1 MSVLPDISPGQYA
14 DGVNV
19 NWSVSS
25 DVDSL
30 ISVVNGIPPAISKYI
45 AYDNLTPANPFIAVT
60 QDGKGNV
67 VYDGGFPKFYNSRL
81 SNNTGPGFDGLYP
94 SFKFLHNAFN
104 FIANPVKQR
113 KLLVLNDQIEGG
125 SYHAKS
131 SFSSGFKDALE
142 YVADVAGFSIVI
154 KDPNDYGGVLDIRLA
169 ELEEY
174 AGLVIMGTNYSDNFN
189 IITAASVQDIVTFRS
204 NGGGMVLITDHGAD
218 LTSIEDASQPHTG
231 FFTFT
236 NRIAVNFGAYFTG
249 NFNRSPVNVGFLRQN
264 YGDHPLYSG
273 LSDSEDILAG
283 GSESRVVVTEVQTY
297 DPSNQPTTTIS
308 EAGVNIVSFLIIKT
322 DGSVNTERYCF
333 FVGEKDFLQISD
345 VGVNKDNRLF
355 QTIFADLDLTMTN
368 SQSQLGTLTGQVVF
382 QNGTTGTI
390 SISDEGSI
398 NWSETLVMEQPG
410 DYLFTVTITS
420 PFNYTSQQTVR
431 KIKLPNTVT
440 SPSELF
446 SFIKEEVSDSDTFWT
461 FIEQFVMKTGT
472 NPPST
477 LAELLT
483 EMRSL

>member
-1 MSVLPDISPGQYA
+1 MSVLPDVTPSHYT
-14 DGVNV
+14 DGVSI
-19 NWSVSS
+19 NWSINS

-67 VYDGGFPKFYNSRL
+67 VYDGGFPKFYNTRL

-104 FIANPVKQR
+104 FIANPAKQR
-113 KLLVLNDQIEGG
+113 KLLVLNDQVEGG

-131 SFSSGFKDALE
+131 SFSSGFKNALE
-142 YVADVAGFSIVI
+142 YVADIAGFSIVI
-154 KDPNDYGGVLDIRLA
+154 KDPNDYGGVIDARLA

-174 AGLVIMGTNYSDNFN
+174 AGLVIMGTNSSDNFN

-204 NGGGMVLITDHGAD
+204 NGGGMVLITDHGTD
-218 LTSIEDASQPHTG
+218 LTSIDEASQPHTG

-249 NFNRSPVNVGFLRQN
+249 DFDRSPVNVGFLRQN

-283 GSESRVVVTEVQTY
+283 GSESKVVVTEVETY
-297 DPSNQPTTTIS
+297 GPSNQPTTIIS
-308 EAGVNIVSFLIIKT
+308 EAGINIINFLIIKT
-322 DGSVNTERYCF
+322 DGSVSTERYCF
-333 FVGEKDFLQISD
+333 FVGETDFLQISD
-345 VGVNKDNRLF
+345 VGINKGNRLF
-355 QTIFADLDLTMTN
+355 QTIFSGLDLNMVN
-368 SQSQLGTLTGQVVF
+368 SQGQLGTLTGHVVY
-382 QNGTTGTI
+382 QDGTTGTV
-390 SISDEGSI
+390 SISDEGVI
-398 NWSETLVMEQPG
+398 DWSETPIMEQPD
-410 DYLFTVTITS
+410 DYLFTINIAS
-420 PFNYTSQQTVR
+420 PFKYTSQQTVR
-431 KIKLPNTVT
+431 KINLPNNIT
-440 SPSELF
+440 SPAELF
-446 SFIKEEVSDSDTFWT
+446 SFIRREVSEPNTFWEFT
-461 FIEQFVMKTGT
+461 KHLVTKTGT
-472 NPPST
+472 NPPNT
-477 LAELLT
+477 LTELLA